1 MKPFKPRN
9 WFAQLFAKKAGKAK
23 KKGVSPY
30 HAVAIYCTRNSC
42 AAALDRQF
50 ERHLSSE
57 APLLPLKECDRPEAC
72 ECRYQHYEDRR
83 GESRRASDQGLSNK
97 SNPDGDE
104 RRRVKSRRAADFPE
118 DEQPFSVHEDSY
130 YEHVGDT
137 IRTAA
142 LEADEPDGVDPYN
155 SGSFDKS
162 KAFKPN
168 SR

>member
-1 MKPFKPRN
+1 MKPVKPRS
-9 WFAQLFAKKAGKAK
+9 WFAKLFAKKAEEKS
-23 KKGVSPY
+23 VSPY

-42 AAALDRQF
+42 QAALDKQF
-50 ERHLSSE
+50 ERHLSSA
-57 APLLPLKECDRPEAC
+57 APLLPLPDCDRPDQC
-72 ECRYQHYEDRR
+72 ECRYKHYKDRR
-83 GESRRASDQGLSNK
+83 SDSRRASDHGLSNK
-97 SNPDGDE
+97 KNPNAEE
-104 RRRVKSRRAADFPE
+104 RRSLKSRRAEDFDE

-142 LEADEPDGVDPYN
+142 LDTEKADGIDPYN

-162 KAFKPN
+162 KSFKPG